1 MKIYPVKIK
10 IRTLFLLLIVAAG
23 LLISCNSTK
32 KNMSSS
38 EVAIK
43 DTIRLISSG
52 SNAMLILDFQK
63 GKSHNHPT
71 FALWLTDDQGKYIE
85 TIFITRA
92 IGQGIFNYGD
102 KTGDQ
107 WKPGAVRR
115 PAALPV
121 WSHARG
127 VKAADGLYV
136 PDESTRM
143 PDAVSGATP
152 KGSFELIAGSN
163 LVDGKKYKLRFE
175 INQTWD
181 WNNYWTNN
189 KYPDDND
196 YKTSCQPS
204 LVYEAE
210 FIAGKTDESLELMPV
225 GIGHYS
231 GKDGEIYPDMN
242 TLSTAL
248 AIASSVK
255 VKIAGK

>member
-1 MKIYPVKIK
+1 MNLNTIYKNAVAI
-10 IRTLFLLLIVAAG
+10 FLISGIGFAV
-23 LLISCNSTK
+23 ISCNPSK
-32 KNMSSS
+32 KNAVVLESRS
-38 EVAIK
+38 I
-43 DTIRLISSG
+43 DTIQLISSEN
-52 SNAMLILDFQK
+52 SCNLILNFER

-71 FALWLTDDQGKYIE
+71 FALWLADANGRYIE
-85 TIFITRA
+85 TLFVTRS
-92 IGQGIFNYGD
+92 IGQGVFNYGD

-127 VKAADGLYV
+127 IKAADGLYI
-136 PDESTRM
+136 PDEGTRL

-163 LVDGKKYKLRFE
+163 LKAGETYKLRFE

-181 WNNYWTNN
+181 WNNFWTNN
-189 KYPDDND
+189 KYPDDIN

-210 FIAGKTDESLELMPV
+210 FKAGKNPEALELKPY

-231 GKDGEIYPDMN
+231 GKDGEIYPDIN
-242 TLSTAL
+242 TLTTAT
-248 AIASSVK
+248 AIASSIK
-255 VKIAGK
+255 VKILCK